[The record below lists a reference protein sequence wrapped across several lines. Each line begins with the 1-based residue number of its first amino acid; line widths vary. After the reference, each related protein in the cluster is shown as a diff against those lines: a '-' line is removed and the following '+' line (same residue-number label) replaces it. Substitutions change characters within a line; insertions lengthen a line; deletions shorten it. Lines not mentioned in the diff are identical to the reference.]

1 MFLAP
6 SSWLPGWRDKRLR
19 ARLGRVGSNVIIS
32 SGWTILQPHQLFI
45 GDNVSIGHL
54 FYSAG
59 SSKGTVTIGSNSI
72 IAARVT
78 ITTAT
83 HDYNVLPMNTVG
95 INKPVVIEDNVWIGV
110 GAIILPGVTVHE
122 GAVVGA
128 GAVVT
133 RDVEANH
140 IVGGV
145 PARTIKV
152 IDRSGST

>member
-1 MFLAP
+1 M
-6 SSWLPGWRDKRLR
+6 S
-19 ARLGRVGSNVIIS
+19 RLGRVGSNVIIS
-32 SGWTILQPHQLFI
+32 PGWTILQPHQLFI
-45 GDNVSIGHL
+45 GDSVSIGHL
-54 FYSAG
+54 FYCAC

-83 HDYNVLPMNTVG
+83 HDYNVIPMNAVG
-95 INKPVVIEDNVWIGV
+95 INKSVVIEGNVWIGI
-110 GAIILPGVTVHE
+110 GAIILPGVTIHE

-133 RDVEANH
+133 KDVDANH

-145 PARTIKV
+145 PARTLKV
-152 IDRSGST
+152 IDRSRTP